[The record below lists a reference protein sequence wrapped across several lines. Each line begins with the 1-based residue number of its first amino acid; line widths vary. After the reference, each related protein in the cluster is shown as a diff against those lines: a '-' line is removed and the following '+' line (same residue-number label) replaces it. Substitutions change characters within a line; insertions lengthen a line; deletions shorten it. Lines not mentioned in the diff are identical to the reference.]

1 MQTTNTTT
9 GLESENHAWLG
20 VLIKIRWINFSA
32 WALWAALYSGVLPS
46 IKYIHA
52 QSDQSVTLRSDPYWL
67 LTATLVVF
75 LSLLI
80 GNVHATKMRTNTLDL
95 TTGNLRAQLTL
106 DVISLTVIM
115 MTTGGATSPLGPY
128 FLISI
133 GMAATMLS
141 WREFWPFITLTPIC
155 VTIVHLTP
163 PHFSSDDLS
172 VLTGGVIPVD
182 VLLHVGSA
190 GALLLGCVSIAVFA
204 HNYNEIL
211 TKRQTQLAAIQSRNF
226 KTDRLRSVGTLAAGA
241 AHELNTPLATIAMR
255 LTRVHRRHAD
265 DKTVDDVTVA
275 QSQLDR
281 CDEIVSRLLIAAGNP
296 KSEPAL
302 SRPLMEIVSNAV
314 KLWSKG
320 SEGSAVVI
328 DESQNTHVALP
339 MVASTLALSNLL
351 NNAVQAQESIGVT
364 TEITVTLVVEEG
376 NAVVYVRDHGCGL
389 PESNN
394 QVGDPFFTTKPTGT
408 GLGVFVARSVAD
420 GVDGGLEYIREKDG
434 TTAKWWFPVSN
445 PTT

>member
-1 MQTTNTTT
+1 MQTANTTT
-9 GLESENHAWLG
+9 RLESENHAWLG

-32 WALWAALYSGVLPS
+32 WAIWAALYSRLLPDDS
-46 IKYIHA
+46 ANLLHLKLEGSSML
-52 QSDQSVTLRSDPYWL
+52 QNSTYWL
-67 LTATLVVF
+67 LTATIVVF

-80 GNVHATKMRTNTLDL
+80 GNIHATKMRTNTLDL

-106 DVISLTVIM
+106 DMLSLTIIM
-115 MTTGGATSPLGPY
+115 MVSGGTISPLGPY

-141 WREFWPFITLTPIC
+141 WREFWPFVALTPIC
-155 VTIVHLTP
+155 VTIVEFTPHYFQTHDLT
-163 PHFSSDDLS
+163 DR
-172 VLTGGVIPVD
+172 I
-182 VLLHVGSA
+182 LHIGSA
-190 GALLLGCVSIAVFA
+190 GALILSCVSIAVFA

-255 LTRVHRRHAD
+255 LTRVHRRHVD
-265 DKTVDDVTVA
+265 EKTVDDINVA
-275 QSQLDR
+275 QSQLGR

-302 SRPLMEIVSNAV
+302 SRPLMGIVSNAV

-328 DESQNTHVALP
+328 DESQNAHVALP
-339 MVASTLALSNLL
+339 MVAFTLALSNLL
-351 NNAVQAQESIGVT
+351 HNAVQAQDSIGVT
-364 TEITVTLVVEEG
+364 TEITVTLAAEEG